1 MPNRTPFQRG
11 LDSLKA
17 GKGDDAIK
25 HLEQATV
32 ESPEDFRA
40 FSYLGAAYAQ
50 KKLYDRAVGAFL
62 AALHL
67 RPGVPSIHYNLGL
80 AYQADGFAEKART
93 EFQNALD
100 IDSTYRK
107 AQDAL
112 IALDSRDQAG
122 ELHKQACGRH
132 VDEPAVAVCSFCQL
146 PICEKCKT
154 IVEGTVY
161 CPVCARRR
169 VEATIT

>member
-1 MPNRTPFQRG
+1 MSDLTSFQRG

-17 GKGDDAIK
+17 GKDDDAIK
-25 HLEQATV
+25 HLEQATA

-80 AYQADGFAEKART
+80 VYQADGFAEKART
-93 EFQNALD
+93 EFQNALSLD
-100 IDSTYRK
+100 PTYRK

-112 IALDSRDQAG
+112 TALDSRDEEG
-122 ELHKQACGRH
+122 ELHKQSCGRH

-154 IVEGTVY
+154 IVEGAVY

-169 VEATIT
+169 VEATLT